1 MSLLFDTSPQEDA
14 PKRKG
19 RRKTASPAVEEP
31 SVSLPVT
38 CHFRPIIGRVDEGVA
53 CIDSRCRA
61 ECHDITDTR
70 PEKKGIHWL
79 LECCFCGTGQ
89 WIPAID
95 GRLDEPAPPV
105 SDAAG
110 EFVFPEGQRGAGCTV
125 AEYYGKS
132 PDYVRWASNNEPN
145 EEIRKA
151 CQTYLASI
159 AVPG

>member
-19 RRKTASPAVEEP
+19 RRKAAASAAEEP
-31 SVSLPVT
+31 SVSVPVT

-53 CIDSRCRA
+53 CIDSRCQA
-61 ECHDITDTR
+61 ECHDITDEHR
-70 PEKKGIHWL
+70 GQWL

-95 GRLDEPAPPV
+95 GRLGEPAPPA
-105 SDAAG
+105 STAAG

-125 AEYYGKS
+125 AAYYEKS
-132 PDYVRWASNNEPN
+132 PDYVRWAAANEAN

-151 CQTYLASI
+151 CETYLASLSS
-159 AVPG
+159 VR

>member
-19 RRKTASPAVEEP
+19 RRTAAAPAAEEP
-31 SVSLPVT
+31 SVSVPVT
-38 CHFRPIIGRVDEGVA
+38 CHFRPIIGRVDDGVA
-53 CIDSRCRA
+53 CIDSRCQA
-61 ECHDITDTR
+61 ECHDITDEHR
-70 PEKKGIHWL
+70 GQWL

-95 GRLDEPAPPV
+95 GRLDEPAPPA
-105 SDAAG
+105 STAAG

-125 AEYYGKS
+125 AAYYEKS
-132 PDYVRWASNNEPN
+132 PAYVRWAAANEPN

-151 CQTYLASI
+151 CETYLASLSS
-159 AVPG
+159 VR

>member
-19 RRKTASPAVEEP
+19 RRKAAAPAVEEP
-31 SVSLPVT
+31 SVSVPVT

-53 CIDSRCRA
+53 CIDSRCQA
-61 ECHDITDTR
+61 ECHDITDEHR
-70 PEKKGIHWL
+70 GQWL

-95 GRLDEPAPPV
+95 GRLDGPAPPARA
-105 SDAAG
+105 SAG

-125 AEYYGKS
+125 AAYYEKS
-132 PDYVRWASNNEPN
+132 PDYVRWAAANEPN

-151 CQTYLASI
+151 CETYLASV
-159 AVPG
+159 AECR

>member
-19 RRKTASPAVEEP
+19 RRRAAAPAPAAEEP
-31 SVSLPVT
+31 SVRMPTT
-38 CHFRPIIGRVDEGVA
+38 CHFRPTIGRVDEGVA

-61 ECHDITDTR
+61 ECHDITDDHR
-70 PEKKGIHWL
+70 GQWL
-79 LECCFCGTGQ
+79 LECCFCGTCQ

-95 GRLDEPAPPV
+95 GRLKEPPPAQP
-105 SDAAG
+105 SAG

-125 AEYYGKS
+125 AAYYQKS
-132 PDYVRWASNNEPN
+132 PSYVRWAAENEPN

-151 CQTYLASI
+151 CETYLASV
-159 AVPG
+159 AASR